1 MAEFIEIIVLVLSG
15 IVVGVINTLAGGGA
29 IISMTLFMVL
39 GLPVGVA
46 NGTNRIAVVMQNLT
60 ATVSFVRKRMLHI
73 RSGLKLAV
81 PAIVGNIAGSMV
93 ATTVSDKVFTIC
105 MSVVLTAVLLYMI
118 FEKSHKHPHIH
129 GGHPLNVKWHH
140 YLWFLLLGF
149 YGGYIY
155 IGLGYAL
162 LIATIW
168 SMDLDIITA
177 NVIKNFIIF
186 IATPFSLLIFILNGQ
201 VDYLVGLWHG
211 LGNVVGAAFATYF
224 VMAWGIKFVRYFT
237 MAVLLICFAD
247 LLGMFSLQ
255 AMFHRLL
262 TLVG

>member
-118 FEKSHKHPHIH
+118 FEKSH
-129 GGHPLNVKWHH
+129 
-140 YLWFLLLGF
+140 
-149 YGGYIY
+149 
-155 IGLGYAL
+155 
-162 LIATIW
+162 
-168 SMDLDIITA
+168 
-177 NVIKNFIIF
+177 
-186 IATPFSLLIFILNGQ
+186 
-201 VDYLVGLWHG
+201 
-211 LGNVVGAAFATYF
+211 
-224 VMAWGIKFVRYFT
+224 
-237 MAVLLICFAD
+237 
-247 LLGMFSLQ
+247 
-255 AMFHRLL
+255 
-262 TLVG
+262 